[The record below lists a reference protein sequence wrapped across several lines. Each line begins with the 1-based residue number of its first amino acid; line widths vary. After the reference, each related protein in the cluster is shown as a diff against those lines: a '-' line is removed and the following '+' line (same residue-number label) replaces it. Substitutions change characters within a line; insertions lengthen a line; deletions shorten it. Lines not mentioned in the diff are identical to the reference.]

1 MPHSNPTLPAGRVH
15 AFTDDALADHDATAL
30 ARLLA
35 QRELNA
41 TEVVAASIARAQ
53 KVNPALQAIST
64 ACYGQAL
71 GQTRRAQSGFFA
83 GVPTFIKDN
92 VHVQWLPTLQGSEAV
107 PPTPASH
114 TAAFARQ
121 MLVQGWVCLGKSTL
135 PEFGLNASTEFQH
148 QAPTRNP
155 WHTDFSSGASS
166 GGAAALVAA
175 GVVPLA
181 HANDGGGSIRIPA
194 ACCGLVGLKP
204 TRGRLIDSEASKKL
218 PINIVCE
225 GVVTRSVRDTA
236 QFYAQAETYYTNPDL
251 PRLGLIHAPSPRR
264 LRIGVV
270 EKGMNGKDY
279 DHATRAALAQTV
291 RQLQGLQH
299 HVEPTTPYLDPRF
312 GDDFSLYWGMLAYSV
327 DKLGHRLTSKGFDA
341 RRLDPLTRGL
351 SALFR
356 GQLLHFPTA
365 MYRLRKTRH
374 DYAQWF
380 RRYDVI
386 LAPTLA
392 YTTPPIGYLSPN
404 VPFNELFQ
412 RLSNIIS
419 MTPINNVTGT
429 PAISLPMAHTPEGL
443 PIGMHFS
450 APWGEDA
457 RLLELAF
464 EIEEAYPWRR
474 ITQPIG
480 T

>member
-1 MPHSNPTLPAGRVH
+1 MSDTSSLSSTPRVH
-15 AFTDDALADHDATAL
+15 SFTDDALADWDATAL
-30 ARLLA
+30 AQRIA
-35 QRELNA
+35 QRELQPL
-41 TEVVAASIARAQ
+41 EVVAASVARAQ
-53 KVNPALQAIST
+53 KVNPALNAIAT
-64 ACYGQAL
+64 PCYGQAL
-71 GQTRRAQSGFFA
+71 GQARHQNSGFFA

-92 VHVQWLPTLQGSEAV
+92 VNVQWLPTLQGSAAV
-107 PPTPASH
+107 PATPATH
-114 TAAFARQ
+114 TAPFAKQ
-121 MLVQGWVCLGKSTL
+121 MLAQGWVCLGKSTL
-135 PEFGLNASTEFQH
+135 PEFGLNASTEFQR

-155 WHTDFSSGASS
+155 WHTHFSSGASS

-204 TRGRLIDSEASKKL
+204 SRGRLIDAEAAKKL
-218 PINIVCE
+218 PINIVTE

-236 QFYAQAETYYTNPDL
+236 QFYAQAETYFYNPQL
-251 PRLGLIHAPSPRR
+251 PRLGLIHAPSARR

-270 EKGMNGKDY
+270 EKSMNGKDY
-279 DHATRAALAQTV
+279 DAATRTALAKVVQ
-291 RQLQGLQH
+291 QLEHLQH

-312 GDDFSLYWGMLAYSV
+312 GDDFSLYWGMLAYSIE
-327 DKLGHRLTSKGFDA
+327 KMGHRIAGKGFQA
-341 RRLDPLTRGL
+341 ERLDPLTRGL

-365 MYRLRKTRH
+365 LYRLHKTQH

-380 RRYDVI
+380 RRFDVI
-386 LAPTLA
+386 LAPTLS
-392 YTTPPIGYLSPN
+392 YSTPPIGYLSPN

-412 RLSNIIS
+412 RLSNFIS

-429 PAISLPMAHTPEGL
+429 PAISLPMAQTPEGL
-443 PIGMHFS
+443 PIGMHFCS
-450 APWGEDA
+450 PYGQDA

-464 EIEEAYPWRR
+464 EIEQAYPWQR
-474 ITQPIG
+474 ITPINE
-480 T
+480 